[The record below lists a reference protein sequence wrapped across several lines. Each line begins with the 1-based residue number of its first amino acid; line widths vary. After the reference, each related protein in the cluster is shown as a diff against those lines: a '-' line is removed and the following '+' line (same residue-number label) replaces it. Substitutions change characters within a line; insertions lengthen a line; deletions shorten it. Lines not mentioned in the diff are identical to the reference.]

1 MTWKLDS
8 AVEIHKESPYT
19 FYLPSD
25 QVISQL
31 KVGDLVKLIFMATE
45 TFDNGCQAE
54 RMWVEILER
63 DETDFRGKLAN
74 QPYYLSSLQHGDLI
88 DFKSE
93 HICSTQ
99 LEDPYSKDM
108 DYYFDKKITVSN
120 DVLSRNEFN
129 FMLRFDPDNEHDLGW
144 VFFSGYED
152 DEFSANSEN
161 FQVISVGKMLNMDD
175 SILEFIDVSET
186 LHCAY
191 ERNKDTG
198 NLTKIENYDWSIHE

>member
-1 MTWKLDS
+1 MKWKLDS
-8 AVEIHKESPYT
+8 VVKLHKESPYT

-31 KVGDLVKLIFMATE
+31 KVGDLVKLIFMAEE
-45 TFDNGCQAE
+45 TFDNGCNAE

-63 DETDFRGKLAN
+63 NESDFLGKLAN
-74 QPYYLSSLQHGDLI
+74 QPYYLSSLQYGDMI

-99 LEDPYSKDM
+99 LDDPNSKDM

-129 FMLRFDPDNEHDLGW
+129 FMLRFEPDNEHDLGW

-152 DEFSANSEN
+152 DEFYANPKN
-161 FQVISVGKMLNMDD
+161 FQVISVGKMLNIDD
-175 SILEFIDVSET
+175 SILVFLDNPET
-186 LHCAY
+186 FHCAY
-191 ERNKDTG
+191 ERDKDTK
-198 NLTKIENYDWSIHE
+198 KIVKLENYDFSIHE